1 MKKIT
6 LFLLLFIYCSF
17 LKAQTIEYVSVPAT
31 FAGDGAGNYGPAT
44 GQPNLVIKYTDI
56 TVANANVASAGLFSP
71 IRQTSNVQASLSGQT
86 ITGPNI
92 TSITG
97 NPGAPNAGLPL
108 LAPQGLVPGV
118 AASSESYILEG
129 PTISDNGDGTSDI
142 SVTIAFSRWDGV
154 YTNGVEYTMV
164 NRWFST
170 SEGDADGL
178 ESVPVIDN
186 GSGTLVVQGM
196 TYDSSATL
204 SSNTFKNISS
214 LVSSANPVE
223 KTITLES
230 KRNNASYYI
239 VNMLGVV
246 VKKGTYTKHIEVGD
260 LSKGIYILSVEEGVY
275 KFVKK

>member
-6 LFLLLFIYCSF
+6 LFLLLSMYCML

-31 FAGDGAGNYGPAT
+31 FAGDGAGNYGPAV

-56 TVANANVASAGLFSP
+56 TLSNANIATAGLFSP
-71 IRQTSNVQASLSGQT
+71 IRQTSNVQASLSGET

-97 NPGAPNAGLPL
+97 NPGAPNAGLPI
-108 LAPQGLVPGV
+108 LAPQGVAPGG
-118 AASSESYILEG
+118 ALASESYILDG
-129 PTISDNGDGTSDI
+129 PTITDNGDGTSDV
-142 SVTIAFSRWDGV
+142 SVTIAFSRWDGT
-154 YTNGVEYTMV
+154 YTNGVQYTMV

-178 ESVPVIDN
+178 ESVPVVDN
-186 GSGTLVVQGM
+186 GSGTLIVQGM

-204 SSNTFKNISS
+204 SATSFKSISS
-214 LVSSANPVE
+214 LISSANPVE
-223 KTITLES
+223 KTITLKTQGKGS
-230 KRNNASYYI
+230 SYYI
-239 VNMLGVV
+239 ANMLGAIVRR
-246 VKKGTYTKHIEVGD
+246 GTYTKHIDVEG
-260 LSKGIYILSVEEGVY
+260 LKQGIYILSVQEGVY